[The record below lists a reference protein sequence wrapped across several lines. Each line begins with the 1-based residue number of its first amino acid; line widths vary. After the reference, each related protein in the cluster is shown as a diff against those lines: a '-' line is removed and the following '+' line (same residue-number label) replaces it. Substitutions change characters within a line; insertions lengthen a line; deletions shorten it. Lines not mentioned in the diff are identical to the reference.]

1 MLKVLIIK
9 PSSLGDII
17 HALRVVQF
25 LVRSFDD
32 IEIHWVVKK
41 GLEGILEASGIVEQ
55 IFLFERGGG
64 FLKFCRLGQRLRAE
78 KYDWVLDL
86 QGLLRSAV
94 LARWA
99 NGKQTL
105 GRADGREGATLFY
118 NSVGSHDRKRELHA
132 IERMIPFVEKLGV
145 EHIDDRLSLSFQ
157 ACEHAKSLVDLN
169 LSSEERRI
177 VVFPESRRKEKVWP
191 HFRQFAEKLAQ
202 ERLASVLIAGNHPD
216 DQFQDCIDLRGKFSL
231 RELPQLVRQA
241 ALVVSN
247 DSAPLHLAS
256 ALGCPLLGLFGPTQA
271 SRYGPY
277 PQSESNTMILS
288 SATGAMDD
296 ISVSK
301 AFQATDVL
309 LRNAS

>member
-1 MLKVLIIK
+1 MKVLIIK

-17 HALRVVQF
+17 HALRVVQL
-25 LVRSFDD
+25 LVRSCGG

-41 GLEGILEASGIVEQ
+41 GLEGILEASGIVDR

-64 FLKFCRLGQRLRAE
+64 FFKYYRLGQRLRAE
-78 KYDWVLDL
+78 KYDCVLDL

-94 LARWA
+94 LAKWA

-118 NSVGSHDRKRELHA
+118 QSVGEPDRQKELHA
-132 IERMIPFVEKLGV
+132 IERMIPFVEKIGA
-145 EHIDDRLSLSFQ
+145 EHIDDRLTVDFQ
-157 ACEHAKSLVDLN
+157 ACNHANGLDVCN
-169 LSSEERRI
+169 LPTNERHI
-177 VVFPESRRKEKVWP
+177 VLFPESRRKEKVWP
-191 HFRQFAEKLAQ
+191 HFRRLTEKLVKAK
-202 ERLASVLIAGNHPD
+202 LGSILIAGNHPD
-216 DQFQDCIDLRGKFSL
+216 DQFQDCIDLRGKVSL
-231 RELPQLVRQA
+231 RELPVLVGEA

-256 ALGCPLLGLFGPTQA
+256 AVGCPLIGLFGPTEA

-277 PQSESNTMILS
+277 PQLEPNTTVLS
-288 SATGAMDD
+288 SPTGTMDG

-301 AFQATDVL
+301 AFQAAGAL
-309 LRNAS
+309 LGNEC